1 MAETTRAPLVP
12 PPPPGIRTEPLPGH
26 LPADNVHPGGNG
38 LWRNMFAAFTR
49 HRYFRLLWIGT
60 LGSFTAMQMQQVAKS
75 NLGYELAR
83 ETSPELA
90 ATLLGVVSV
99 SMALPMLLFSMVGGM
114 AADRWP
120 KRNIVITSQALMC
133 LLSLTVAALI
143 YLGLISLWHLVVAGL
158 IQGSAFAFNGPA
170 RQSLLPQLTGA
181 RDMTNGIALNNAGMS
196 ATRVAGPALAGM
208 LIAVPLV
215 GFGGVF
221 LVVAACYVWALVL
234 LLRIPASYRA
244 DDAEDTSGRR
254 WGQDDR
260 SDTERAAGEGILSGL
275 RYIKAS
281 PLLLSAMVMGTVPVL
296 FGMPVANLLM
306 PVFARALLG
315 ESYSAG
321 LGLMFAAAGVGA
333 LAGSFYVASLG
344 EVERRSF
351 LQLAIGLLWGISLCA
366 LGLGVQVAS
375 YPFVLLAL
383 IISGFAGSAYG
394 VLNQTLVFDA
404 TEPALFGRI
413 MGVYMMSFSLF
424 PLVSLPA
431 GFAADHIGPALTAAV
446 AGMIVVAF
454 ILGMGLFN
462 PSLRSMETSPARTR
476 DLGSDA

>member
-1 MAETTRAPLVP
+1 MTEAGPASETI
-12 PPPPGIRTEPLPGH
+12 PGISRQRR
-26 LPADNVHPGGNG
+26 G
-38 LWRNMFAAFTR
+38 LWRDMFASFSR

-60 LGSFTAMQMQQVAKS
+60 LGSFVAMQMQQVAKS

-99 SMALPMLLFSMVGGM
+99 SMALPMMLFSVVGGV

-133 LLSLTVAALI
+133 VLSLTIALLV
-143 YLGLISLWHLVVAGL
+143 YLNLISLWHLIVAGL
-158 IQGSAFAFNGPA
+158 VQGTAFAFNGPA

-181 RDMTNGIALNNAGMS
+181 EDMSNGIALNNAGMS
-196 ATRVAGPALAGM
+196 ATRVTGPALAGM
-208 LIAVPLV
+208 LIAVPFV
-215 GFGGVF
+215 GFAGVF

-234 LLRIPASYRA
+234 LLQIPADYRA
-244 DDAEDTSGRR
+244 DDALETSGGR
-254 WGQDDR
+254 WGQDSR
-260 SDTERAAGEGILSGL
+260 SETEKAAGEGIFSGF
-275 RYIKAS
+275 RYIKGS
-281 PLLLSAMVMGTVPVL
+281 PVLFSAMIMGTVPVL

-315 ESYSAG
+315 DNYSAG
-321 LGLMFAAAGVGA
+321 LGLMFTAAGVGA
-333 LAGSFYVASLG
+333 LVGSFFVASLG
-344 EVERRSF
+344 HVQRRSL
-351 LQLAIGLLWGISLCA
+351 LQLAIGLLWGFGLCA
-366 LGLGVQVAS
+366 IGFGVQIAS

-383 IISGFAGSAYG
+383 AISGFAGSAYG

-424 PLVSLPA
+424 PFVALPA
-431 GFAADHIGPALTAAV
+431 GFAADHVGPALTAIGAGVIVAV
-446 AGMIVVAF
+446 F
-454 ILGMGLFN
+454 ILVMALSN
-462 PSLRSMETSPARTR
+462 PSFRALGTSRAARPTEV
-476 DLGSDA
+476 